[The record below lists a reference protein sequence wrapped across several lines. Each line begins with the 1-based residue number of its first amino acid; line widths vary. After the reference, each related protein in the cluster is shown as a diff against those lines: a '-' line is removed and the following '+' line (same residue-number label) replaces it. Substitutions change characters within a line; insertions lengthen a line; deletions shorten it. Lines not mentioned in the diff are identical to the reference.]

1 MPSLGDDLIGHAANR
16 RLLEHACDHPPAAFI
31 FCGEPH
37 LGKHLIAERFVSI
50 LLGEEIS
57 SSHWKHHPDLVLL
70 EPEEGK
76 NQISIE
82 QVRAAR
88 ERLAMRPLSASRLVL
103 YIPNAD
109 RLNESGTNA
118 LLKVIEEPAAGA
130 VAIMVV
136 DDASRLPATLK
147 SRSVVLPF
155 GLVSQEILIEGLE
168 KRNVTHENA
177 ITRAKTAH
185 GRPGLALEPMDADH
199 DYGTRFVKEILA
211 AKNTGEGLYCVER
224 LSNSCE
230 SESDSLGAWR
240 ESLSRAMQA
249 MGDECV
255 AHPEMALI
263 LGTGLLTAWRS
274 VGSGV
279 PIRIP
284 LEASVARLSR
294 IDSASL
300 QQLLPGHLPVS
311 LPLVYTI
318 PNPL

>member
-1 MPSLGDDLIGHAANR
+1 MPSLGDDLIGHATNR
-16 RLLEHACDHPPAAFI
+16 RLLESAFEHPPAAMI

-37 LGKHLIAERFVSI
+37 LGKHLIAERFVSA
-50 LLGEEIS
+50 LLGEDIS

-130 VAIMVV
+130 VAVMVV

-155 GLVSQEILIEGLE
+155 GLVSQQDLVDALE
-168 KRNVTHENA
+168 KQNVLHVDA
-177 ITRAKTAH
+177 VARAKAAH
-185 GRPGLALEPMDADH
+185 GRPGLALQPIGAEQ
-199 DYGTRFVKEILA
+199 DYGKRFVQEILS
-211 AKNTGEGLYCVER
+211 AKNTGEGLLCVER
-224 LSNSCE
+224 LSHSCE

-240 ESLSRAMQA
+240 EALSSAMQV
-249 MGDECV
+249 MGDECA
-255 AHPEMALI
+255 AHPEIALV
-263 LGTGLLTAWRS
+263 LGAGLLTAWRS

-284 LEASVARLSR
+284 LEASVAHLSR
-294 IDSASL
+294 LDSASL
-300 QQLLPGHLPVS
+300 QQLLPTHLPVS
-311 LPLVYTI
+311 LPVVYTI
-318 PNPL
+318 PNHL